1 MSEAVLTAGELGT
14 ITRHGVDEYPRE
26 ACGAVLVHGPR
37 RVLLRCHNDQDELH
51 ARDPLRYPR
60 DARTA
65 YHIADADRLRM
76 VRMENDGFATAVI
89 YHSHVDAGAYFSPT
103 DKRQALLNGEAMYPD
118 TTYVVVSV
126 VNRRAE
132 AVAAFRWDAARRDF
146 LPVELG
152 VAAVS
157 DLESRP

>member
-1 MSEAVLTAGELGT
+1 VLTAGELEA
-14 ITRHGVDEYPRE
+14 ITRQAVEEYPRE
-26 ACGAVLVHGPR
+26 SCGVLLVRGAER
-37 RVLLRCHNDQDELH
+37 TLLRCRNDQDELH
-51 ARDPLRYPR
+51 ARDPERYPR

-76 VRMENDGFATAVI
+76 VRLEREGFVTAVI

-103 DKRQALLNGEAMYPD
+103 DRRQALLDGEPMYPD

-132 AVAAFRWDAARRDF
+132 AVAAFRWDAGAGDF
-146 LPVELG
+146 VPVEP
-152 VAAVS
+152 AAAT
-157 DLESRP
+157 DPGSRA